1 LNLFLS
7 KEIPADYG
15 TNGTQKRHCGRGTLL
30 AVEEENQPLGWMQLI
45 ARLHQPTVIYMS
57 YTKIKQIL
65 LDLEVSPHMTFV
77 QRAEL
82 QQIFESKLKTSEHTR
97 VLVRTEREQLASL
110 LELLAAI
117 ARGNDDENTL
127 RSFLQIILKLA
138 HGQNSIPEL
147 EIEIDEAN
155 KTA

>member
-1 LNLFLS
+1 
-7 KEIPADYG
+7 
-15 TNGTQKRHCGRGTLL
+15 
-30 AVEEENQPLGWMQLI
+30 
-45 ARLHQPTVIYMS
+45 
-57 YTKIKQIL
+57 
-65 LDLEVSPHMTFV
+65 MTFV